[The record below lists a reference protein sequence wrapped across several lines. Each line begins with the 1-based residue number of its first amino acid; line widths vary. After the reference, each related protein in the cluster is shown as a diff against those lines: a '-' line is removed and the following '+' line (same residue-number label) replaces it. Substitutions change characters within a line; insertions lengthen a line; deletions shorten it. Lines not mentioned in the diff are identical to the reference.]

1 MWRKRE
7 TGDQSGPRTTD
18 IQRLLDTS
26 VYSDGCLDVYRSVM
40 GDGFVT
46 PGGLGA
52 TKVRGRRMR
61 AKGYNKDVTM
71 AIRLGSHQLALMM

>member
-7 TGDQSGPRTTD
+7 TGDQSGPSTTD

-26 VYSDGCLDVYRSVM
+26 GYSDGCLDVYRRVM

-52 TKVRGRRMR
+52 TKVRGRRMWT
-61 AKGYNKDVTM
+61 KGYNQ
-71 AIRLGSHQLALMM
+71 RSYYGN